1 MSSASDGAPDTP
13 PQILECGDG
22 RTIAYHQLAG
32 KSPGVMFLTG
42 FKSDMTGGKALALEA
57 HCRAQGRAFLRFD
70 YTGHG
75 QSSGVFEEG
84 SIGAW
89 AADAMTALDEL
100 AVGDHVLVGSSMGGW
115 IMLLTALA
123 RKSRIRGLLGLAAA
137 PDFTR
142 DLMWNTFT
150 EDQRRQLDRDGHVD
164 LPNDYDD
171 QEPYRISKPLI
182 DDGWNQLLLDDR
194 IELDIPVRLIHG
206 LLDKDVPWKTALRI
220 QEQLTSDD
228 VEVQL
233 VKNGGHRLSEPNDL
247 DRMTRTL
254 DALLAGLC

>member
-1 MSSASDGAPDTP
+1 MSSGSDLAPDTP

-22 RTIAYHQLAG
+22 RTIAYHRLAG

-57 HCRAQGRAFLRFD
+57 HCRAEGRAFLRFD

-89 AADAMTALDEL
+89 AADAVTALDEL
-100 AVGDHVLVGSSMGGW
+100 AVGDQVLVGSSMGGW

-123 RKSRIRGLLGLAAA
+123 RKSRIRALLGLAAA

-150 EDQRRQLDRDGHVD
+150 EDQRQHLDRDGYVD

-182 DDGWNQLLLDDR
+182 DDGWDQLLLDDP
-194 IELDIPVRLIHG
+194 IDLDIPVRLIHG

-254 DALLAGLC
+254 DALLADLP

>member
-89 AADAMTALDEL
+89 AADRQPS
-100 AVGDHVLVGSSMGGW
+100 AVG
-115 IMLLTALA
+115 
-123 RKSRIRGLLGLAAA
+123 
-137 PDFTR
+137 
-142 DLMWNTFT
+142 
-150 EDQRRQLDRDGHVD
+150 RRTVSGRLSDGH
-164 LPNDYDD
+164 
-171 QEPYRISKPLI
+171 
-182 DDGWNQLLLDDR
+182 
-194 IELDIPVRLIHG
+194 
-206 LLDKDVPWKTALRI
+206 
-220 QEQLTSDD
+220 
-228 VEVQL
+228 
-233 VKNGGHRLSEPNDL
+233 
-247 DRMTRTL
+247 
-254 DALLAGLC
+254 